1 MRGFTAGVYVSST
14 VGVYV
19 DEVPYGS
26 STTFARSGRYTPDGN
41 VNDLARIEVLRGP
54 QGTLYGASSMGGVLK
69 YVSKLPDSRNFAAD
83 LRGGIS
89 QTRYGGT
96 NYEASGSLNLP
107 IAEDRVALRVGGFYT
122 HDAGYIDSPALGLR
136 DVNRAHIYGAR
147 ADLLFTPTEAL
158 SIRRAAEFQDINR
171 RATRTEE
178 NTS

>member
-1 MRGFTAGVYVSST
+1 MRGVTAGVDVSST

-89 QTRYGGT
+89 R
-96 NYEASGSLNLP
+96 S
-107 IAEDRVALRVGGFYT
+107 AESAVGKGCVST
-122 HDAGYIDSPALGLR
+122 VRP
-136 DVNRAHIYGAR
+136 
-147 ADLLFTPTEAL
+147 
-158 SIRRAAEFQDINR
+158 
-171 RATRTEE
+171 
-178 NTS
+178 

>member
-69 YVSKLPDSRNFAAD
+69 YVSKLPASRNFAAD
-83 LRGGIS
+83 LSGGIS

-96 NYEASGSLNLP
+96 NYDASGRSEEHTSEVQSLMR
-107 IAEDRVALRVGGFYT
+107 ISST
-122 HDAGYIDSPALGLR
+122 
-136 DVNRAHIYGAR
+136 
-147 ADLLFTPTEAL
+147 LFCL
-158 SIRRAAEFQDINR
+158 
-171 RATRTEE
+171 
-178 NTS
+178 